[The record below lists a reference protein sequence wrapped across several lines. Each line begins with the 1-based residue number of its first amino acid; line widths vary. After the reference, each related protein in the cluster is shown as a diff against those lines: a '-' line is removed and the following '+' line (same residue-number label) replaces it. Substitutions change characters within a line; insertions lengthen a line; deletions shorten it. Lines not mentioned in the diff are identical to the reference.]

1 MKLDRRSALRT
12 IGGTSIAP
20 MLMGSTFGAHA
31 APTLA
36 SSGPLGAPA
45 QDGVDDGPNAAE
57 PPGPLPVTGRVLA
70 GLESLD
76 AHIVPLL
83 EGHAMAGATIAIAQ
97 GGKLKVARGYGYA
110 NVAAR
115 EAMMPRTTMVLASVS
130 KVPTA
135 QAILR
140 LVDQGQLA
148 LQERVFPHFAELRP
162 PEGRREDPRLNEI
175 TVEMCLWHTGGW
187 DRKRTPLANPMQV
200 RRALRLERQP
210 TPDDL
215 IRFQKG
221 VPLDFAPGTEQSYSN
236 FGYVLLGA
244 LMARRHREGY
254 PAFVNQTTLHPMG
267 IANMRIDPVDPQY
280 LPGEAHRYTPPADHP
295 IPGGHPLM
303 TMAAGGWLANCIDMA
318 RLLTAIDGSRTG
330 TPFLSP
336 PMMQAMVSAAP
347 GIAAKPGEGWFGLG
361 WDRVEPCADGSGGG
375 DIASRFGWS
384 KDGAL
389 PGISTWVQH
398 LPIGVNFAILCNS
411 SAEGALAAL
420 RPKVLDFV
428 RGIRAWPDGDLFGE
442 FA

>member
-1 MKLDRRSALRT
+1 MEYSRRDALRT
-12 IGGTSIAP
+12 LGCATMAPLLLSSSARSSLLEPQSGRGAAQSGRAPQQPQGPGG
-20 MLMGSTFGAHA
+20 
-31 APTLA
+31 
-36 SSGPLGAPA
+36 
-45 QDGVDDGPNAAE
+45 
-57 PPGPLPVTGRVLA
+57 PPGEFPVAGSILP
-70 GLESLD
+70 GLEGLDQLIVPILD
-76 AHIVPLL
+76 AH
-83 EGHAMAGATIAIAQ
+83 AMGGAAVAVTQ

-115 EAMMPRTTMVLASVS
+115 ESMMPRTSMVLASVS

-135 QAILR
+135 QAVLK
-140 LVDQGQLA
+140 LVEQGQMS
-148 LQERVFPHFAELRP
+148 LQDRVFPHFAELRP

-187 DRKRTPLANPMQV
+187 DRKRTPLANPLQV
-200 RRALRLERQP
+200 QRALRIERQP

-215 IRFQKG
+215 IRYMKG
-221 VPLDFAPGTEQSYSN
+221 QPLNFAPGTEQSYSN

-244 LMARRHREGY
+244 LMAKMHNEGY
-254 PAFVNQTTLHPMG
+254 APFVQQTTLRPMG
-267 IANMRIDPVDPQY
+267 IQNMRIDPVAPEY

-303 TMAAGGWLANCIDMA
+303 TMAAGGWMATCVDMA

-347 GIAAKPGEGWFGLG
+347 GIPREQGKGWFGLG
-361 WDRVEPCADGSGGG
+361 WDSVEEVAGGNGNG
-375 DIASRFGWS
+375 DIASRFSWA

-389 PGISTWVQH
+389 PGISTWIHH
-398 LPIGVNFAILCNS
+398 LPSGVNFAILCNS

-420 RPKVLDFV
+420 RPKVLQFINGM
-428 RGIRAWPDGDLFGE
+428 RQWPEGDLFPE